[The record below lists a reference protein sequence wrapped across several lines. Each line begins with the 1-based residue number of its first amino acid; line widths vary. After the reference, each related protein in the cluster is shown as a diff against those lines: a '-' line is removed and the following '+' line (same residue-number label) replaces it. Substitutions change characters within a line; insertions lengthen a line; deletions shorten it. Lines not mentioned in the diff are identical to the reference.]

1 MMISQIKFSIL
12 TILIFIFRKWSIRFE
27 GALIIRC
34 AANVAMR
41 GEFIA
46 LGLLDDSLGNAD

>member
-1 MMISQIKFSIL
+1 MISQIKFSIL